1 MADNDI
7 KIKISATNDTK
18 AASDA
23 AANDIKKV
31 GKAADDANKEGS
43 KSTSS
48 LKDNWAL
55 MITGINQGVQL
66 AQAAIEV
73 FKKALDFSVQGAQI
87 ERLQESSQMMA
98 RSVGLDMDDIV
109 EAVREASMGTVSD
122 LDIMTSATKA
132 MMLGVGGSAEELG
145 QLMEVAAIRGRA
157 MGLSTTQAFN
167 DIVTGIG
174 RQSKMI
180 LDNLGIVL
188 NLEQVYGDYARSI
201 GKTVEQLSDLEKK
214 QAMVNAVIADTQD
227 LIKESG
233 GLIEDNAAKW
243 EKMLA
248 AEKNYW
254 DEVKKSAVGLSAA
267 WGKFWGGEYEA
278 ALLELQ
284 FKNLKKEAKE
294 FGIDIGDITKALPNF
309 FNPTGPMEL
318 EEAIWRLQM
327 RVALAEGEFT
337 TAEKSMMD
345 YYATLIEGVSIADM
359 LETAFASAADVINND
374 LIKAYEDLES
384 AQTGWRESV
393 GGDIA
398 SAFESLA
405 EEAGLSTDEMIA
417 RLGLVDEAFGTNKAY
432 EFELGLKTDELAAL
446 LLSDPEAFMAQAQ
459 QFEDYFMPLDAAVA
473 ESQLVVDELQQSL
486 NDLERTY
493 TARVDVLF
501 NNTGHNWDYLD
512 NLDNLNNPLD
522 NLNNPLDDI
531 GSTGNDSA
539 GFMPGTSTST
549 APVTVVIN
557 AQNNFADA
565 VWVDRELAPLINRA
579 VQQSNRGR

>member
-31 GKAADDANKEGS
+31 GKAADEANKEGS

-109 EAVREASMGTVSD
+109 ESVREASMGTVSD

-157 MGLSTTQAFN
+157 MGLSTTQAFS

-188 NLEQVYGDYARSI
+188 NLEQVYTDYALSL
-201 GKTVEQLSDLEKK
+201 GKTSTQLTDIEKK
-214 QAMVNAVIADTQD
+214 QAMVNAVIADTQA
-227 LIKESG
+227 LLEESG
-233 GLIEDNAAKW
+233 GLMEDNLTKW
-243 EKMLA
+243 EQMLA
-248 AEKNYW
+248 AQKNYW
-254 DEVKKSAVGLSAA
+254 DNVKSGTSTGSVAWASFFEDFYTDAITYGQTQELMLQLSKLVFD
-267 WGKFWGGEYEA
+267 GVVDGTVSVMEA
-278 ALLELQ
+278 DQALKYVLLGDYQALLDWLYANELIPPALDAEAQ
-284 FKNLKKEAKE
+284 STENLKSTL
-294 FGIDIGDITKALPNF
+294 DD
-309 FNPTGPMEL
+309 
-318 EEAIWRLQM
+318 LQGSFS
-327 RVALAEGEFT
+327 E
-337 TAEKSMMD
+337 
-345 YYATLIEGVSIADM
+345 
-359 LETAFASAADVINND
+359 AADVINND
-374 LIKAYEDLES
+374 LIKAYKDLES
-384 AQTGWRESV
+384 AQAGWRESV

-398 SAFESLA
+398 SAFEKLA

-459 QFEDYFMPLDAAVA
+459 QFEDYFMPLDEAVA

-486 NDLERTY
+486 NELERTY

-512 NLDNLNNPLD
+512 ELENLNNPLD
-522 NLNNPLDDI
+522 VMVPQGMN
-531 GSTGNDSA
+531 SA
-539 GFMPGTSTST
+539 PFAPDAATSS

-565 VWVDRELAPLINRA
+565 VWVDRELAPLIKRA